1 MGILK
6 IPRITTT
13 NRTGLTLGLGEL
25 VYDTDLDEIYKGDG
39 ATSGGIAIASGT
51 GDVVGPASAVNNHV
65 VFFDNTTGKLIKDS
79 GLTLS
84 GTNTGDQTITLTG
97 DVTGSGTGSFATTIG
112 ANKVTLGMMATLS
125 AYSIIGNNTGSSA
138 TPLALT
144 GTQVTAILDTAS
156 ATVKGVLSSADWSTF
171 NGKQAALSG
180 TGIVKSTS
188 GTISYLTDNSANW
201 DTAYTNRITS
211 LTTTGSSGSAT
222 LVSNTLNI
230 PTYTLAGL
238 GGQPLATNLTS
249 LSGLTYASASFVKMT
264 ASGTFSLDTATYL
277 TSNQTIT
284 LSGDL
289 SGSGTTSITAS
300 IGANKV
306 TVAMLAQAAA
316 NSILGNNTGSAANV
330 AYLTGTQVT
339 AMLDTFTST
348 LKGLTPASG
357 GGTTKFLRADGT
369 WAAPYTFSTGLTESA
384 GVVTDNLSTGVAGG
398 QSVIGGTAASNNLT
412 LSSTSNATKGKI
424 LFGTSSYDE
433 ANNRLG
439 IGTASPTY
447 PVHIVAGTLLDGQQ
461 SFYLSATSP
470 TTRTSV
476 YSFAQIDITSAG
488 SSSFTQFGF
497 NVNLLSGYTGSSG
510 TQCGRFV
517 NTTSGTGTNIYA
529 GTCNV
534 GAAANCSG
542 TTTGANIGIG
552 GSASGATT
560 NIGNRSLADS
570 NVANS
575 TNLGMCGFAN
585 NTGTG
590 TVYEI
595 GGYFGLNTATPTFGA
610 SAALMCDN
618 STKAYDIFVA
628 RDNGTAVFKVTDNG
642 NTIVGGLAAIS
653 TSATDGYLYLPTC
666 AGIPTGTPT
675 SYTGKAAMV
684 IDTTNNKAYVYS
696 GGAWRILN

>member
-51 GDVVGPASAVNNHV
+51 GDVVGPASAVNNRV
-65 VFFDNTTGKLIKDS
+65 VLFDGTTGKLIKDS

-97 DVTGSGTGSFATTIG
+97 DVTGSGTGSFAATIANNSVTLGKMANVATGTVFYRTTAGTGSPEVQTLATLKTDLGLSGTNSGDQTITLTGDVTGSGTGSFATTIG
-112 ANKVTLGMMATLS
+112 ANKVT
-125 AYSIIGNNTGSSA
+125 N
-138 TPLALT
+138 
-144 GTQVTAILDTAS
+144 
-156 ATVKGVLSSADWSTF
+156 
-171 NGKQAALSG
+171 
-180 TGIVKSTS
+180 
-188 GTISYLTDNSANW
+188 
-201 DTAYTNRITS
+201 
-211 LTTTGSSGSAT
+211 
-222 LVSNTLNI
+222 
-230 PTYTLAGL
+230 
-238 GGQPLATNLTS
+238 
-249 LSGLTYASASFVKMT
+249 
-264 ASGTFSLDTATYL
+264 
-277 TSNQTIT
+277 
-284 LSGDL
+284 
-289 SGSGTTSITAS
+289 
-300 IGANKV
+300 
-306 TVAMLAQAAA
+306 AMLVQAAA
-316 NSILGNNTGSAANV
+316 NSILGNKTGSAANV
-330 AYLTGTQVT
+330 AYLTSTEVT

-348 LKGLTPASG
+348 LKGLAPASG
-357 GGTTKFLRADGT
+357 GGTTKFLRADGN
-369 WAAPYTFSTGLTESA
+369 WAAPYTFSIGLTESA
-384 GVVTDNLSTGVAGG
+384 GTVTANLSTGVSGG

-497 NVNLLSGYTGSSG
+497 NVNLLSGYTGGSG